1 MRKNCSNMDGVIEN
15 FDAVLA
21 INPVK
26 NRFDQDNFY
35 PCDGMVEEYKA
46 VLADTPIGNAYDQDN
61 FYPADGLGNS
71 SKVVKLGRTKMSNN
85 MKISISLG
93 VAIGL
98 LAGLYYLTKRN
109 K

>member
-1 MRKNCSNMDGVIEN
+1 MRKDCSNMDGVIEN

-21 INPVK
+21 IAPVK

-35 PCDGMVEEYKA
+35 PADGIVEEYKA

-61 FYPADGLGNS
+61 FYPADGLDNS
-71 SKVVKLGRTKMSNN
+71 SKVIKLGRTKMNSN

-93 VAIGL
+93 VGIGL
-98 LAGLYYLTKRN
+98 LAGLYFLIKRN